1 MWKLLK
7 ILVNFVNS
15 VFGKTYTECQ
25 HEFKLEELYKLGLDA
40 KCQLCGKT
48 NKELPMKMNL

>member
-48 NKELPMKMNL
+48 NKELPIR